1 MGKIS
6 PEFPNSDFFMKSKQ
20 RFGVSLR
27 FGVCQSAVRGLP
39 SENSFSILAQSW
51 PTLRPYGLYHARL
64 PCPSLTPRA
73 CSNSCPLSWWCHP
86 TMSSSPSPLF
96 NLSQRQGLFQW
107 VSSSHQVAKLLE
119 LQLQHCP
126 FQWIFRTDFLRT
138 DWLELIAVQETLKSC
153 LQHHSSKASIL
164 HHSAFFIV

>member
-73 CSNSCPLSWWCHP
+73 CSNSCPSSWWCHP
-86 TMSSSPSPLF
+86 TSSSSVNLFSCRQSFPGSFAMNQFFPSGGQ
-96 NLSQRQGLFQW
+96 SIG
-107 VSSSHQVAKLLE
+107 VSASALVLPMNVQ
-119 LQLQHCP
+119 
-126 FQWIFRTDFLRT
+126 
-138 DWLELIAVQETLKSC
+138 DWE
-153 LQHHSSKASIL
+153 
-164 HHSAFFIV
+164 